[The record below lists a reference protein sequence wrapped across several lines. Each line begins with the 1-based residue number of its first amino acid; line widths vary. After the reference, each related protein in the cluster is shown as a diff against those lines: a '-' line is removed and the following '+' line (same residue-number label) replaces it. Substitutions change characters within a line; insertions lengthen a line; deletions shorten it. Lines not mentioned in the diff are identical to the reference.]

1 MLPRFIPSV
10 LVVLIM
16 IFFSCDSG
24 ADEVA
29 VTCDPSAGENILWSL
44 EGQPNLCLTGEVKS
58 HQIFIDDGSDT
69 QLEEMVIEVVDKIGN
84 VIWILTM
91 YTYDPDVENR
101 LDSRT
106 IFEEGKEVVYA
117 YGRAGNAGG
126 GDASVTF
133 STIDRVNKV
142 VSGTFS
148 GTALIRIRD
157 GGIPELG
164 TVTGTFTQLAY

>member
-1 MLPRFIPSV
+1 
-10 LVVLIM
+10 M
-16 IFFSCDSG
+16 ICFSCDSG
-24 ADEVA
+24 SDEV
-29 VTCDPSAGENILWSL
+29 VVSCDPSTGENILWRL

-58 HQIFIDDGSDT
+58 HQIFIDDDSET
-69 QLEEMVIEVVDKIGN
+69 QLEEMIIEVVDEIGN

-91 YTYDPDVENR
+91 YSYDPDVQNR
-101 LDSRT
+101 LGSRT
-106 IFEEGKEVVYA
+106 TFEQGKEVVYA

-133 STIDRVNKV
+133 TTIDRVNEV
-142 VSGTFS
+142 VSGTFL